1 MFPSKVFGRI
11 EETETK
17 EVGSLAIMTREEG
30 LRLTNELSRLTLPK
44 DRQINYSEIATTLT
58 NVQAKQEIVQNDEAF
73 VAVQQD
79 FSLDLIDHI
88 ECSGEQ
94 RNALRKFFIHPGV
107 FDGFVGVM
115 VQELRKKPMR
125 PHLCDQKARR
135 ALIS

>member
-17 EVGSLAIMTREEG
+17 EVGALAIMTREEG

-44 DRQINYSEIATTLT
+44 DRQINYSEIATALT

-88 ECSGEQ
+88 ECSGE
-94 RNALRKFFIHPGV
+94 
-107 FDGFVGVM
+107 
-115 VQELRKKPMR
+115 
-125 PHLCDQKARR
+125 
-135 ALIS
+135 

>member
-17 EVGSLAIMTREEG
+17 EVGALAIMTREEG

-58 NVQAKQEIVQNDEAF
+58 NVQAKQEIVQNAEAF

-88 ECSGEQ
+88 ECSGE
-94 RNALRKFFIHPGV
+94 
-107 FDGFVGVM
+107 
-115 VQELRKKPMR
+115 
-125 PHLCDQKARR
+125 
-135 ALIS
+135 